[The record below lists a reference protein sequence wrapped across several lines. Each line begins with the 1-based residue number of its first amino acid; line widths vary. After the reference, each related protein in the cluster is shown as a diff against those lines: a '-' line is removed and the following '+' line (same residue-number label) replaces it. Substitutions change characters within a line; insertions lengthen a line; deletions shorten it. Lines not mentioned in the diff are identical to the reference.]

1 LIEFVREKMIS
12 IIKTDFNKNL
22 QNRIDIYY
30 KKEETLNNYKKQF
43 NIISEFRSLMTV
55 DNLKTNSKQ
64 KTILKFIDYF

>member
-1 LIEFVREKMIS
+1 MIS

>member
-1 LIEFVREKMIS
+1 MIEFVREKMIS